1 MRWPFVLMGH
11 GCLALGVV
19 GLFVPLLPTTPFVLL
34 AAFCYSRGSER
45 LHRWLTAHPRLGR
58 PIRDW
63 QRDGVI
69 RPRAKWVSTALIVV
83 SLSYPI
89 VFQELPVAVKVVA
102 GLVGVAVLGFI
113 HTRPSR
119 GGCRNESGRAIGRG
133 DAT

>member
-34 AAFCYSRGSER
+34 AAFFYSRGSER

-69 RPRAKWVSTALIVV
+69 RTRAKWVSTVLIVA

-89 VFQELPVAVKVVA
+89 VFQDLPVAAKVVA

-119 GGCRNESGRAIGRG
+119 AVVVDEITDGRT
-133 DAT
+133 AT